1 MMKHLAHPAWRV
13 GAETKLT
20 EHVRKILAIFPE
32 RFWKGGSWSQCFQ
45 LGSYSSFSCY

>member
-20 EHVRKILAIFPE
+20 EHVRKILE
-32 RFWKGGSWSQCFQ
+32 RRKLEPVLSIG
-45 LGSYSSFSCY
+45 